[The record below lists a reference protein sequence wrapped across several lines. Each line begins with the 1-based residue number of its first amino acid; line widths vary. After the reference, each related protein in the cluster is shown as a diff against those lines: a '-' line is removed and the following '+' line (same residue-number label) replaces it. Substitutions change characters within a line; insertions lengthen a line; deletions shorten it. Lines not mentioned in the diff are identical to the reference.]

1 MLQLIVCNNLPK
13 QMNQENNVKQGLTKL
28 HLWVMTIATG
38 LVVANIYYNQPLLGD
53 ISKDFNVTEAEGGI
67 LAMLTQIGYAAGML
81 FCVPLGDMLKRKQ
94 LIMTV
99 FVIDI
104 VALLLAA
111 WAPSIH
117 ILMFASFLIG
127 AFSIIPQLIIPMAAH
142 LSAPEQ
148 RGKTIGFVM
157 SGLLIGILLS
167 RTVSGYV
174 GAHFGWR
181 AMFVIAAV
189 LMVILAIALY
199 FLLPEVYP
207 EYKGNYREL
216 MTSLISIIKEEPIL
230 RVAAVR
236 GALCFAGFAGFWSTL
251 VFLLAQPQFRAGSE
265 VAGAFGLVG
274 AFGALA
280 ASQMGRLSDR
290 GNGHWLTAMS
300 IGIVIISFIIFGFS
314 ASSMAGLIVGVILMD
329 MGVQAAHISNQA
341 SIFSIRP
348 EARNRMN
355 TVYMVTYFIGGS
367 VGTLLATQAWHI
379 YNWKGVATM
388 GLILSVIALLIH
400 LYFKP
405 RSLKKQV
412 LF

>member
-1 MLQLIVCNNLPK
+1 M
-13 QMNQENNVKQGLTKL
+13 QEIQAKVGLTRV

-53 ISKDFNVTEAEGGI
+53 ISKDFHVSESEGGI

-81 FCVPLGDMLKRKQ
+81 FCVPLGDMIRRKQ
-94 LIMTV
+94 LIMIV

-104 VALLLAA
+104 IALLLAA
-111 WAPSIH
+111 WSPTIQ

-142 LSAPEQ
+142 LAAPEQ

-157 SGLLIGILLS
+157 SGLLLGILLS
-167 RTVSGYV
+167 RTISGYV
-174 GAHFGWR
+174 GAHLGWR
-181 AMFVIAAV
+181 AMFWIAAG
-189 LMVILAIALY
+189 LMVALAISLY

-207 EYKGNYREL
+207 DYKGNYKQL
-216 MTSLISIIKEEPIL
+216 MTSLISITKEEPIL
-230 RVAAVR
+230 RVAALR

-251 VFLLAQPQFRAGSE
+251 AFLLRQPQFNAGSE

-290 GNGHWLTAMS
+290 GNSHRLTAIS
-300 IGIVIISFIIFGFS
+300 IGIVIVSFIIFRFS
-314 ASSMAGLIVGVILMD
+314 AGSMAGLITGVILMD
-329 MGVQAAHISNQA
+329 MGVQAAHIANQTA
-341 SIFSIRP
+341 IFSIRQ
-348 EARNRMN
+348 EARNRVN

-367 VGTLLATQAWHI
+367 LGTLLATQAWDVYH
-379 YNWKGVATM
+379 WKGVASM
-388 GLILSVIALLIH
+388 GLLLSGIALFIH

-405 RSLKKQV
+405 AV
-412 LF
+412 APIETMN